1 MLRDSS
7 VRCDQTAEVGVCCGA
22 DRLCRVARGYFTAV
36 SQQSMTLWTAAGR
49 CPGGSGSRPL
59 RRQRNGPANRWSAM
73 CMVLLVGSLREL
85 EHLM

>member
-36 SQQSMTLWTAAGR
+36 SQQSMTLWSAAGR
-49 CPGGSGSRPL
+49 CPGGVVGQDRCAVNATAL
-59 RRQRNGPANRWSAM
+59 LIDGPQCAWCCLWDRCASWNT
-73 CMVLLVGSLREL
+73 
-85 EHLM
+85 